1 MSQYLWIAIIA
12 TIIVI
17 AAHGV
22 LFWWFLCKKDKAG
35 AEREESEDR
44 G

>member
-1 MSQYLWIAIIA
+1 MNQYLWIAIAA
-12 TIIVI
+12 TIVVI

-22 LFWWFLCKKDKAG
+22 LFWWFLCKKDKSVPKS
-35 AEREESEDR
+35 EESDNR

>member
-1 MSQYLWIAIIA
+1 MTQYHWIAIVS

-22 LFWWFLCKKDKAG
+22 LFWWFLCKKDK
-35 AEREESEDR
+35 
-44 G
+44 